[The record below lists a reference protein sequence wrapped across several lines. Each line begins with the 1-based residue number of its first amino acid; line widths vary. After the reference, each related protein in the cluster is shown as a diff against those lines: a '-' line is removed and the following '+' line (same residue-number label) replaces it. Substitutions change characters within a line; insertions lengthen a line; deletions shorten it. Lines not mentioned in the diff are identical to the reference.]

1 MRFGSRVPRIRQAPG
16 SRIPR
21 KMMALRDNLLSKRV
35 PLVTYTLIALN
46 AIIYLWD
53 RQFAI
58 LGQSLVF
65 ADLSMVPSNVVA
77 AFKGGD
83 TFSLVTVF
91 TSMFLHGNLVHVLG
105 NMVYLIAFGGAIEAA
120 LGAPRFAL
128 YYLFWGIVAS
138 AAQILVNPTSDIPV
152 VGASGAIGGVLGAF
166 FLLFP
171 TAKIELIIPWVFIPI
186 EVSAWILLGLW
197 FLWQIF
203 IPQAGVA
210 NWAHAGGFL
219 AGMVTVLILGGREAI
234 LKGREDEIL
243 YDE

>member
-1 MRFGSRVPRIRQAPG
+1 M
-16 SRIPR
+16 
-21 KMMALRDNLLSKRV
+21 
-35 PLVTYTLIALN
+35 
-46 AIIYLWD
+46 
-53 RQFAI
+53 
-58 LGQSLVF
+58 
-65 ADLSMVPSNVVA
+65 
-77 AFKGGD
+77 
-83 TFSLVTVF
+83 
-91 TSMFLHGNLVHVLG
+91 
-105 NMVYLIAFGGAIEAA
+105 
-120 LGAPRFAL
+120 
-128 YYLFWGIVAS
+128 AS

-171 TAKIELIIPWVFIPI
+171 TAKIELIIPWVFIPL